1 MFSKSL
7 KSLLC
12 LKLRIADSLLVRLLK
27 IVFRAIVCSVI
38 VSVNCFKVLTE
49 IPYTEVPLSMWHG
62 QLLIG

>member
-1 MFSKSL
+1 MNHSL
-7 KSLLC
+7 F
-12 LKLRIADSLLVRLLK
+12 VRLLK
-27 IVFRAIVCSVI
+27 IVFRAIVYSVI